1 MLESSGR
8 ISVRFFIMKG
18 MIYVYVLSADEAS
31 EYLKE
36 ITNNDRIVQ
45 VKNKV
50 YVLSLPTAKQ
60 QRNAD
65 KIQALITSNLLQDKS
80 IPTKSQAR
88 KILLDRLKEMGKD
101 ETYLEKQSQIQQRLA
116 KILAENT
123 NEQQAKQA
131 TVNPNAMVSLINN
144 AVGQLSDEDISVL
157 QDMQEIEEL
166 QVRLYSG
173 TVEHMAALEKDLY
186 LLSLC
191 VHDAQGKLL
200 WGVDEEGNNLVDEE
214 PDVELVQ
221 ELQQEFAKFLTGL
234 PSPIQITIDYK
245 DVQEKLKKE

>member
-1 MLESSGR
+1 MDGFPST
-8 ISVRFFIMKG
+8 FFIMKG

-36 ITNNDRIVQ
+36 ITNRDRIVQ
-45 VKNKV
+45 VKGNA

-65 KIQALITSNLLQDKS
+65 KIQALITSNLLQDKN

-88 KILLDRLKEMGKD
+88 KVLIDRLKEMGKD
-101 ETYLEKQSQIQQRLA
+101 ETYLEKQNHIQQKLA
-116 KILAENT
+116 KILADNT

-144 AVGQLSDEDISVL
+144 AIGQLSDDDVAVL

-186 LLSLC
+186 LLSFC
-191 VHDAQGKLL
+191 VHDAQGELV
-200 WGVDEEGNNLVDEE
+200 WGMDDEGNNLIDEE
-214 PDVELVQ
+214 ADIELVQ

-234 PSPIQITIDYK
+234 PSPIQITVEYEDVK
-245 DVQEKLKKE
+245 DKLKKE